1 MRFKTPHD
9 SRPPSLMNPLS
20 MTLPN
25 LRSIAQA
32 THGAILVT
40 ICLCFI
46 SLISLTPTF
55 AQNIDFR
62 KQIQPILSEHCW
74 QCHGVDESTREGNLR
89 LDLRESAIAGGESSK
104 LAIVAGKASESEMIR
119 RILSDDPDHM
129 MPPPSLQKPLS
140 KEQIELLQGWIDQGA
155 QYDKH
160 WAFIP
165 PSRSQVDLSQPV
177 HGRKVNHAID
187 WLVADTL
194 HKKGWP
200 STAQAKPWELCRRV
214 YLDLIGI
221 PPTPQ
226 QIEAFQAEGLAA
238 TVEKLL
244 ADDRFAEK
252 WARPWLDVARYS
264 DTNGYE
270 KDLQR
275 DQWAWRDWVLDA
287 IAKDM
292 PYDQFII
299 EQIAGDLLPNPTQ
312 EQIIA
317 TGFLRNSMIN
327 EEGAIVPEQFRMVE
341 MFDRIDCIGKG
352 ILGMSLQCAQCHTHK
367 FDPITHDEY
376 YGMFAFLN
384 NTFESR
390 SWVYTPEQLTLIKEI
405 RDGVALALS
414 QYKEAHPD
422 WETNFQAWKQQ
433 VLASRPKWRAL
444 RAELL
449 ETVSGLNHP
458 VQESDDSILMVGHSS
473 NDIFMIAPAT
483 LPVITGIQF
492 EVLTHGELPFRGP
505 GRSNVG
511 MFDLREIELFVQKP
525 GSSEWEKQK
534 FSAASADFSNPEE
547 KSADGKN
554 SSGPV
559 ANLIDGK
566 DETVWKSDRGL
577 GRRNQSS
584 VVVLQ
589 LEKPIENLQ
598 DHKLKI
604 VWRQGEMIGCCRISV
619 TDTPTPSAHAIDH
632 DAILSMIESPEIS
645 LKAFQAW
652 MATREDAKDQSL
664 AIENHWKRFPSAKTS
679 VLHMSERDARKA
691 RVTYTLKRGIW
702 DQPDRPTE
710 PQLLSSFHPPV
721 QTPEP
726 ARLRLARWLVDKQ
739 NPLTSR
745 VAVNRVWQEIFG
757 QGLVETSEDFGT
769 RAPVPEYQGI
779 LDTLAVEFMDSN
791 WSLKKLVR
799 SIVLSD
805 TYQRSSHATNMM
817 LELDPKNRW
826 LTRGPRFR
834 CDAETVRDMVLSI
847 SGLMHHKLGGPSVI
861 PPVPQ
866 NVLDYNY
873 VYPGYWKAA
882 EGPERYRRALYMFR
896 KRSMPDPVLSSF
908 DAPNGDA
915 ACARRIRSNTPL
927 AALTGLNEPIFVEAA
942 NGFAMRILRE
952 SPASDV
958 ERIEKAYKLATSRS
972 ATAEEKSQLIKFL
985 EQQRKRLA
993 DGWLNPREIITGDP
1007 GKLKDLPEGT
1017 TPQDAAAWTLAARV
1031 LLNLDETLSKQ

>member
-1 MRFKTPHD
+1 MI
-9 SRPPSLMNPLS
+9 
-20 MTLPN
+20 LPN

-32 THGAILVT
+32 IYGTFPVT
-40 ICLCFI
+40 LWLCFV
-46 SLISLTPTF
+46 SLITLTSTS
-55 AQNIDFR
+55 AQVIDFR

-89 LDLRESAIAGGESSK
+89 LDIRESAIAKGESSK
-104 LAIVAGKASESEMIR
+104 LAIVVGKASESEMIR
-119 RILSDDPDHM
+119 RILSDDPDHV

-140 KEQIELLQGWIDQGA
+140 KEQIELLQRWIDQGA

-160 WAFIP
+160 WAFVP
-165 PSRSQVDLSQPV
+165 PTRSEVDLSQPV

-200 STAQAKPWELCRRV
+200 STAQASPWELCRRL

-226 QIEAFQAEGLAA
+226 QVEAFQVEGLSA

-367 FDPITHDEY
+367 FDPITQDEY

-390 SWVYTPEQLTLIKEI
+390 SWVYTPEQLTLIKEV
-405 RDGVALALS
+405 RDGIASAVS

-433 VLASRPKWRAL
+433 VLASRPKWQAL

-449 ETVSGLNHP
+449 ETISGLNHP
-458 VQESDDSILMVGHSS
+458 VQESDDSILMVGHHSG
-473 NDIFMIAPAT
+473 DIFMIAPAT
-483 LPVITGIQF
+483 LPTITGIQF

-589 LEKPIENLQ
+589 LEKPLENLQ
-598 DHKLKI
+598 DHKLKF

-619 TDTPTPSAHAIDH
+619 TDTPTPSAPAIDH

-645 LKAFQAW
+645 EKAFQAW
-652 MATREDAKDQSL
+652 MATREDAKDQNL
-664 AIENHWKRFPSAKTS
+664 AMENHWKRFPSAKTS
-679 VLHMSERDARKA
+679 VLHMSERDARNA
-691 RVTYTLKRGIW
+691 RVTYTLKRGNW

-710 PQLLSSFHPPV
+710 PQLLGSFHPPV

-791 WSLKKLVR
+791 WSFKKLVR

-834 CDAETVRDMVLSI
+834 CDAETVRDIVLSI

-952 SPASDV
+952 SPASDL
-958 ERIEKAYKLATSRS
+958 ERIEKAYKIATSRS

-993 DGWLNPREIITGDP
+993 DGWLNPREILSGDP
-1007 GKLKDLPEGT
+1007 GKLKELPEGT

>member
-1 MRFKTPHD
+1 
-9 SRPPSLMNPLS
+9 

-40 ICLCFI
+40 ICLCFV
-46 SLISLTPTF
+46 SLISLTPTR

-89 LDLRESAIAGGESSK
+89 LDIRESAIAGGESSK

-119 RILSDDPDHM
+119 RILSDDPDHV

-160 WAFIP
+160 WAFVP
-165 PSRSQVDLSQPV
+165 PSRSEVDLSQPV

-226 QIEAFQAEGLAA
+226 QVEAFQSEGLTA

-275 DQWAWRDWVLDA
+275 EQWAWRDWVLDA

-390 SWVYTPEQLTLIKEI
+390 SWVYTPEQLTLIKEV
-405 RDGVALALS
+405 RDGVALAVS

-422 WETNFQAWKQQ
+422 WEPNFQAWKQQ

-449 ETVSGLNHP
+449 ETISGLNHP

-534 FSAASADFSNPEE
+534 FSAASADYSNPEE

-619 TDTPTPSAHAIDH
+619 TDTPTPSAPAIDH

-645 LKAFQAW
+645 EKAFQAW
-652 MATREDAKDQSL
+652 MTTREDAKEQNL
-664 AIENHWKRFPSAKTS
+664 AIESHWKRFPSAKTS
-679 VLHMSERDARKA
+679 VLHMTERDARKA
-691 RVTYTLKRGIW
+691 RVTYTLKRGNW
-702 DQPDRPTE
+702 DQPDRPAE
-710 PQLLSSFHPPV
+710 PQLLGSLHPPV
-721 QTPEP
+721 QTQEP

-791 WSLKKLVR
+791 WSLKKLVS

-952 SPASDV
+952 SPASDN
-958 ERIEKAYKLATSRS
+958 ERIEKAYKIATSRS

-993 DGWLNPREIITGDP
+993 DGWLNPREILTGDP
-1007 GKLKDLPEGT
+1007 GKLKELPEGT
-1017 TPQDAAAWTLAARV
+1017 TPQDAAAWILAARV

>member
-1 MRFKTPHD
+1 
-9 SRPPSLMNPLS
+9 MNPLS

-604 VWRQGEMIGCCRISV
+604 VWRQGE
-619 TDTPTPSAHAIDH
+619 
-632 DAILSMIESPEIS
+632 
-645 LKAFQAW
+645 
-652 MATREDAKDQSL
+652 
-664 AIENHWKRFPSAKTS
+664 
-679 VLHMSERDARKA
+679 
-691 RVTYTLKRGIW
+691 
-702 DQPDRPTE
+702 
-710 PQLLSSFHPPV
+710 
-721 QTPEP
+721 
-726 ARLRLARWLVDKQ
+726 
-739 NPLTSR
+739 
-745 VAVNRVWQEIFG
+745 
-757 QGLVETSEDFGT
+757 
-769 RAPVPEYQGI
+769 
-779 LDTLAVEFMDSN
+779 
-791 WSLKKLVR
+791 
-799 SIVLSD
+799 
-805 TYQRSSHATNMM
+805 
-817 LELDPKNRW
+817 
-826 LTRGPRFR
+826 
-834 CDAETVRDMVLSI
+834 
-847 SGLMHHKLGGPSVI
+847 
-861 PPVPQ
+861 
-866 NVLDYNY
+866 
-873 VYPGYWKAA
+873 
-882 EGPERYRRALYMFR
+882 
-896 KRSMPDPVLSSF
+896 
-908 DAPNGDA
+908 
-915 ACARRIRSNTPL
+915 
-927 AALTGLNEPIFVEAA
+927 
-942 NGFAMRILRE
+942 
-952 SPASDV
+952 
-958 ERIEKAYKLATSRS
+958 
-972 ATAEEKSQLIKFL
+972 
-985 EQQRKRLA
+985 
-993 DGWLNPREIITGDP
+993 
-1007 GKLKDLPEGT
+1007 
-1017 TPQDAAAWTLAARV
+1017 
-1031 LLNLDETLSKQ
+1031 

>member
-1 MRFKTPHD
+1 
-9 SRPPSLMNPLS
+9 
-20 MTLPN
+20 
-25 LRSIAQA
+25 
-32 THGAILVT
+32 
-40 ICLCFI
+40 
-46 SLISLTPTF
+46 
-55 AQNIDFR
+55 
-62 KQIQPILSEHCW
+62 
-74 QCHGVDESTREGNLR
+74 LR

-972 ATAEEKSQLIKFL
+972 ASDEEKKQLIKFL

-993 DGWLNPREIITGDP
+993 DGWLNPREILTGDP

>member
-1 MRFKTPHD
+1 M
-9 SRPPSLMNPLS
+9 
-20 MTLPN
+20 
-25 LRSIAQA
+25 RSIAQA
-32 THGAILVT
+32 IYGTFPVT
-40 ICLCFI
+40 LWLCFV
-46 SLISLTPTF
+46 SLITLTSTN
-55 AQNIDFR
+55 AQDIDFR

-89 LDLRESAIAGGESSK
+89 LDIRESAIAGGESSK
-104 LAIVAGKASESEMIR
+104 LAIVVGKASESEMIR
-119 RILSDDPDHM
+119 RILSDDPDHV

-140 KEQIELLQGWIDQGA
+140 KEQIELLQRWIDQGA

-160 WAFIP
+160 WAFVP
-165 PSRSQVDLSQPV
+165 PTRSEVDLSQPV

-200 STAQAKPWELCRRV
+200 STAQANPWELCRRL

-226 QIEAFQAEGLAA
+226 QVEAFQVEGLSA

-367 FDPITHDEY
+367 FDPITQDEY

-390 SWVYTPEQLTLIKEI
+390 SWVYTPEQLTLIKEV
-405 RDGVALALS
+405 RDGIASAVS

-433 VLASRPKWRAL
+433 VLASRPKWQAL

-449 ETVSGLNHP
+449 ETISGLNHP
-458 VQESDDSILMVGHSS
+458 VQESDDSILMVGHHSG
-473 NDIFMIAPAT
+473 DIFMIAPAT
-483 LPVITGIQF
+483 LPTITGIQF

-589 LEKPIENLQ
+589 LEKPLENLQ
-598 DHKLKI
+598 DHKLKF

-619 TDTPTPSAHAIDH
+619 TDTPTPSAPAIDH

-645 LKAFQAW
+645 EKAFQAW
-652 MATREDAKDQSL
+652 MATREDAKDQNL
-664 AIENHWKRFPSAKTS
+664 AMENHWKRFPSAKTS
-679 VLHMSERDARKA
+679 VLHMSERDARNA
-691 RVTYTLKRGIW
+691 RVTYTLKRGNW

-710 PQLLSSFHPPV
+710 PQLLGSFHPTV

-791 WSLKKLVR
+791 WSFKKLVR

-834 CDAETVRDMVLSI
+834 CDAETVRDIVLSI

-952 SPASDV
+952 SPASDL
-958 ERIEKAYKLATSRS
+958 ERIEKAYKIATSRS

-993 DGWLNPREIITGDP
+993 DGWLNPREILTGDP
-1007 GKLKDLPEGT
+1007 GKLKELPEGT

>member
-1 MRFKTPHD
+1 MI
-9 SRPPSLMNPLS
+9 
-20 MTLPN
+20 LPN

-32 THGAILVT
+32 IYGTFPVT
-40 ICLCFI
+40 LWLCFV
-46 SLISLTPTF
+46 SLITLTSTN
-55 AQNIDFR
+55 AQDIDFR

-89 LDLRESAIAGGESSK
+89 LDIRESAIAGGESSK
-104 LAIVAGKASESEMIR
+104 LAIVVGKASESEMIR
-119 RILSDDPDHM
+119 RILSDDPDHV

-140 KEQIELLQGWIDQGA
+140 KEQIELLQRWIDQGA

-160 WAFIP
+160 WAFVP
-165 PSRSQVDLSQPV
+165 PTRSEVDLSQPV

-200 STAQAKPWELCRRV
+200 STAQANPWELCRRL

-226 QIEAFQAEGLAA
+226 QVEAFQVEGLSA

-367 FDPITHDEY
+367 FDPITQDEY

-390 SWVYTPEQLTLIKEI
+390 SWVYTPEQLTLIKEV
-405 RDGVALALS
+405 RDGIASAVS

-433 VLASRPKWRAL
+433 VLASRPKWQAL

-449 ETVSGLNHP
+449 ETISGLNHP
-458 VQESDDSILMVGHSS
+458 VQESDDSILMVGHHSG
-473 NDIFMIAPAT
+473 DIFMIAPAT
-483 LPVITGIQF
+483 LPTITGIQF

-589 LEKPIENLQ
+589 LEKPLENLQ
-598 DHKLKI
+598 DHKLKF

-619 TDTPTPSAHAIDH
+619 TDTPTPSAPAIDH

-645 LKAFQAW
+645 EKAFQAW
-652 MATREDAKDQSL
+652 MATREDAKDQNL
-664 AIENHWKRFPSAKTS
+664 AMENHWKRFPSAKTS
-679 VLHMSERDARKA
+679 VLHMSERDARNA
-691 RVTYTLKRGIW
+691 RVTYTLKRGNW

-710 PQLLSSFHPPV
+710 PQLLGSFHPPV

-791 WSLKKLVR
+791 WSFKKLVR

-834 CDAETVRDMVLSI
+834 CDAETVRDIVLSI

-952 SPASDV
+952 SPASDL
-958 ERIEKAYKLATSRS
+958 ERIEKAYKIATSRS

-993 DGWLNPREIITGDP
+993 DGWLNPREILTGDP
-1007 GKLKDLPEGT
+1007 GKLKELPEGT